1 MDGRGVNELEP
12 NRIGPRV
19 RIGFRKIQTDF
30 FLKADL
36 VMGDIS
42 KQSAL
47 AAINVKFID

>member
-19 RIGFRKIQTDF
+19 RISFRNIHNNL
-30 FLKADL
+30 FLKASL
-36 VMGDIS
+36 VMWDNS

>member
-12 NRIGPRV
+12 NRNGPRV
-19 RIGFRKIQTDF
+19 RIAFIHTDF
-30 FLKADL
+30 FFKADL
-36 VMGDIS
+36 VMWDIS